1 MNYDDKVWLKHYD
14 EWVKPIISFPDITL
28 IDMMERIFKDYPD
41 RPAYHFLGVTG
52 TYRELDQQSR
62 RFAQYLIEKGCKPGD
77 IVGLCTPN
85 IPQFLIAFLGS
96 LRAGCVVTGI
106 SLLLTPKELAYQIN
120 DSDAKVLVT
129 LDALFERNF
138 LQIKDEVPE
147 LKHIV
152 VTNIAD
158 FLPAPKRFLGKL
170 LKKIPTGTIV
180 PVAGKEVISFMD
192 ILRDYPAERPE
203 VNITGDNSALIYYTG
218 GTTGPPKG
226 AELSHWNMIT
236 NVIIIGEWCNFEMG
250 TETFCSA
257 FPFFHLAGTAVYLY
271 ALYYGATYILIPDP
285 RNTGHICKEI
295 EKYHPTVLVNVPSL
309 YMMLLADPAFAKL
322 DHSYS
327 KLYFSAAAPLAEET
341 IKALEDVIGKGKMVE
356 GYGMTETGPLQSLNP
371 VGRTKPGTV
380 GTPLSNVRL
389 KLVDLEGGTKEV
401 PIGEEGEIIVQT
413 PSLMKGYHNKPE
425 ETANAIREFE
435 GEKWMYTGDVARM
448 DEEGYLSIVDRSKD
462 MIIVSGFK
470 VFSREVE
477 DKLYD
482 HPAVELC
489 ALVGV
494 PNPDRPGSEL
504 VKAFI
509 QLAPEYREK
518 DHKKLKEEIIS
529 FARENMAPYKVP
541 KSVEFIDEIPLTS
554 VGKVDKKA
562 LR

>member
-1 MNYDDKVWLKHYD
+1 MNYDDKVWLKFYD
-14 EWVKPIISFPDITL
+14 EWAKPVISFPDITL

-41 RPAYHFLGVTG
+41 RPAYHFLGVTE
-52 TYRELDQQSR
+52 TYHELDHASR

-85 IPQFLIAFLGS
+85 IPQFLIAFLGT

-120 DSDAKVLVT
+120 DSDAKVLVI
-129 LDALFERNF
+129 LDALFENNF
-138 LQIKDEVPE
+138 LKIKDEVPE
-147 LKHIV
+147 LKHVV

-170 LKKIPTGTIV
+170 LKKIPTGKIV
-180 PVAGKEVISFMD
+180 PVEGKEVISCMD
-192 ILRDYPAERPE
+192 ILRDYPAERP
-203 VNITGDNSALIYYTG
+203 VVDITGDHSALIYYTG

-250 TETFCSA
+250 KEIFCSA

-295 EKYHPTVLVNVPSL
+295 EKYHPTAFANVPSL
-309 YMMLLADPAFAKL
+309 YMMLLDDPAFAKL
-322 DHSYS
+322 DHSAS
-327 KLYFSAAAPLAEET
+327 KFFFSAAAPLAEET
-341 IKALEDVIGKGKMVE
+341 IKTLEAVVGDGKVLE
-356 GYGMTETGPLQSLNP
+356 AYGMTETGPLQTMNP
-371 VGRTKPGTV
+371 IGRSKSGTV
-380 GTPLSNVRL
+380 GIPLSNVRL

-435 GEKWMYTGDVARM
+435 GEKWMFTGDVARM

-462 MIIVSGFK
+462 MIIVSGYK

-509 QLAPEYREK
+509 QLTPEYREK
-518 DHKKLKEEIIS
+518 DQKKLKEDIIS
-529 FARENMAPYKVP
+529 FARENLAPYKVP
-541 KSVEFIDEIPLTS
+541 KSVEFIDEVPLTS